1 MVSALM
7 LVTNVGTSW
16 YIIISLSQVFHKKKM
31 ESNLFLL
38 CTNGTS
44 FTEAGVKA
52 FTAESTANI
61 FKQTL
66 GRWFAVWRTV
76 FG

>member
-16 YIIISLSQVFHKKKM
+16 YIIISLSQVCQKKM

-38 CTNGTS
+38 CRNGTS